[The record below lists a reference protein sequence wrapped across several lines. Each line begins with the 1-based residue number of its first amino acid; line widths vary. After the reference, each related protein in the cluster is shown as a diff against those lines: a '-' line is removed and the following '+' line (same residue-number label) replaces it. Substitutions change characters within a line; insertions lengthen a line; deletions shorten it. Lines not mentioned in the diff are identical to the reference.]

1 MTVELTNIVSQLILQ
16 LVDQGPTDQIS
27 AETIETR
34 SFARLA
40 RENDDYLLLLPSS
53 LENKKSA
60 IVLAHISVH
69 FGKECRVH
77 NDNKFAEEVLSIVRI
92 HAPNHS
98 QLQIFGDVISLLL
111 ARLPEQDDEGIS
123 ELIDQLIELFT
134 SLTQPSIASIVGLWG
149 ELFLILQANDSDHVA
164 KAWHATPRDKF
175 DISDG
180 ASRVEVKTT
189 RGPRRHTFS
198 YEQIAPQPDI
208 HIVVASLILTED
220 PTGADVQQLLNL
232 VIEKLHDQQLKTHVL
247 KIGIATIGSDL
258 TYDRKLKFDLV
269 GAGLNL
275 RYFAA
280 DHIPKPPPPPPGVSE
295 VKFKADL
302 QLIPST
308 PLLDFAKSGKIF
320 SSLVP
325 SDYRD

>member
-1 MTVELTNIVSQLILQ
+1 MTIELTNIVSQLILK
-16 LVDQGPTDQIS
+16 LVEQGSTDQIS
-27 AETIETR
+27 AEIIETR
-34 SFARLA
+34 TFARLA

-53 LENKKSA
+53 FENNKSA

-69 FGKECRVH
+69 FGKECRVYSG
-77 NDNKFAEEVLSIVRI
+77 DKVLDEVLSIVRI
-92 HAPNHS
+92 HAPNLS

-111 ARLPEQDDEGIS
+111 ARLPEEDDEGVS
-123 ELIDQLIELFT
+123 DLIDELIELFS
-134 SLTQPSIASIVGLWG
+134 SLSQPSIASIVGLWG
-149 ELFLILQANDSDHVA
+149 ELFLILQARNSDDVA
-164 KAWHATPRDKF
+164 RAWHATPRDRF

-220 PTGADVQQLLNL
+220 PSGADVLELLNL

-258 TYDRKLKFDLV
+258 SYDRKLKFDLI

-275 RYFAA
+275 RYFES
-280 DHIPKPPPPPPGVSE
+280 DNIPKPPPPPAGVSE
-295 VKFKADL
+295 MKFKSDL

-308 PLLDFAKSGKIF
+308 PLLDFADFGKIF
-320 SSLVP
+320 SSLIP
-325 SDYRD
+325 SD